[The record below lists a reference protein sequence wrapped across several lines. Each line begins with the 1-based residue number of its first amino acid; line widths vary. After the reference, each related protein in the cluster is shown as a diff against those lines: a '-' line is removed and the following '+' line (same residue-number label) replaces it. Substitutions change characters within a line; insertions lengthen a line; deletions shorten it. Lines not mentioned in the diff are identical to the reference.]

1 MLHLIGCKKMQ
12 QQLCRPGV
20 LEELFE
26 GDRAKAAELRQCF
39 VPMYPADAVMAEASL
54 EDVRNSVLNDPLQFV
69 LKPQREGGGYN
80 IWGDA
85 IVETLRRNDP
95 CVWGRGVRRRKELA
109 SLILMKRI
117 HPKEFQAIH
126 VKEGEPV
133 VHPSSSEIG
142 FYSAVL
148 YNAQT
153 MEMIRREDVGILV
166 RTKDASSFEG
176 GVSAGFAVL
185 NSPII
190 VWCVCCSQSQIPA
203 FAASSLHFCIHVRE
217 TAERRDCGRAEVR
230 QDM

>member
-1 MLHLIGCKKMQ
+1 M
-12 QQLCRPGV
+12 
-20 LEELFE
+20 
-26 GDRAKAAELRQCF
+26 
-39 VPMYPADAVMAEASL
+39 
-54 EDVRNSVLNDPLQFV
+54 
-69 LKPQREGGGYN
+69 
-80 IWGDA
+80 
-85 IVETLRRNDP
+85 ETLRRNDP
-95 CVWGRGVRRRKELA
+95 VRVGAGVRRRKELA

-190 VWCVCCSQSQIPA
+190 VWCVCCSQSQISRLSPL
-203 FAASSLHFCIHVRE
+203 LHFISVSMSEKPLRDV
-217 TAERRDCGRAEVR
+217 TADELKYARICERMKRAGDS
-230 QDM
+230 QTTLPDSSASPWSGCSSS

>member
-39 VPMYPADAVMAEASL
+39 VPMYPADAVMVEASL
-54 EDVRNSVLNDPLQFV
+54 EDVRNSVLNNPLQFV

-85 IVETLRRNDP
+85 IVETLRRNDQ
-95 CVWGRGVRRRKELA
+95 CVRGRGVRCRKELA

-217 TAERRDCGRAEVR
+217 TAERRDRGRAEVR